1 MNFRIIVL
9 LILFLMLV
17 SAILIYREYHKSLT
31 PARSPKFIAAT
42 FLFLTFIIF
51 NVIQW
56 EGFIFDI
63 SLLDQEMRFF
73 IASFISLELFLSKG
87 DCKYLPAAFILTFTI
102 FNVIENI

>member
-1 MNFRIIVL
+1 MNAMIIVL
-9 LILFLMLV
+9 LIPFLMLA

-31 PARSPKFIAAT
+31 PTRSSEFITAT
-42 FLFLTFIIF
+42 FLFLTLIIF

-63 SLLDQEMRFF
+63 SLIDQDMPFF
-73 IASFISLELFLSKG
+73 IASFISFELFLSKG
-87 DCKYLPAAFILTFTI
+87 DCKYLLAAFILTFTI